1 MNERF
6 LNIAKQLKDAND
18 KQDWALL
25 TELDAQVRVE
35 LQAVIASMRTK
46 EDRAQLL
53 SILRRY
59 EKVYSLVLKD
69 SLKHRDEI
77 SMELKQITRESKAAN
92 TYLDSS
98 QYKA

>member
-59 EKVYSLVLKD
+59 EKVYALVLKD